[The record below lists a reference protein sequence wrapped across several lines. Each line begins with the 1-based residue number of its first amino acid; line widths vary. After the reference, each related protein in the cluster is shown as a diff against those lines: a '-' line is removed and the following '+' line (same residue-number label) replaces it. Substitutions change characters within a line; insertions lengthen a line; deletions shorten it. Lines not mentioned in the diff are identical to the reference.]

1 MPGGPGG
8 DSLQQL
14 PRDLSA
20 PAATHALVP
29 LPPALGAPGNWQSG
43 ALGTGVPGS
52 GRVATWASL
61 GSQVRGH
68 ESADSLCLK
77 TSSGESPGLWLG
89 CAFTAEGV
97 GSVPR

>member
-1 MPGGPGG
+1 METAFSSSHETCLHPQPPTPSCPCPQPWEHPGIGRAVRWGRG
-8 DSLQQL
+8 Y
-14 PRDLSA
+14 
-20 PAATHALVP
+20 
-29 LPPALGAPGNWQSG
+29 LGAAGWPPGPLW
-43 ALGTGVPGS
+43 
-52 GRVATWASL
+52 

-97 GSVPR
+97 GSVPG